1 MTIPKIWKRITFLS
15 VLTLITNSY
24 TAAKEIINI
33 PLQNG
38 EVTMNI
44 RMAIESAKTDDIKI
58 VLEKGTYFCKP
69 DYATEKYC
77 AITNHGN
84 GSKKII
90 FPIKGFKKVEI
101 EGNGATILCHGQLFP
116 FLIEECNEVNISGI
130 TSQSASLTFTDTFN
144 FVGAFSKTLSM
155 C

>member
-44 RMAIESAKTDDIKI
+44 RMAIESAKTDDM
-58 VLEKGTYFCKP
+58 
-69 DYATEKYC
+69 
-77 AITNHGN
+77 
-84 GSKKII
+84 KKEHI
-90 FPIKGFKKVEI
+90 
-101 EGNGATILCHGQLFP
+101 
-116 FLIEECNEVNISGI
+116 
-130 TSQSASLTFTDTFN
+130 SASRTMQQKNT
-144 FVGAFSKTLSM
+144 VQ
-155 C
+155 

>member
-77 AITNHGN
+77 AIIKSRQWFKENHIPYQRLQESGN
-84 GSKKII
+84 RRQRSYHLMSWSVIP
-90 FPIKGFKKVEI
+90 FPDRG
-101 EGNGATILCHGQLFP
+101 
-116 FLIEECNEVNISGI
+116 
-130 TSQSASLTFTDTFN
+130 
-144 FVGAFSKTLSM
+144 M
-155 C
+155 

>member
-58 VLEKGTYFCKP
+58 VLEKQYKR
-69 DYATEKYC
+69 
-77 AITNHGN
+77 
-84 GSKKII
+84 
-90 FPIKGFKKVEI
+90 
-101 EGNGATILCHGQLFP
+101 
-116 FLIEECNEVNISGI
+116 
-130 TSQSASLTFTDTFN
+130 
-144 FVGAFSKTLSM
+144 
-155 C
+155 

>member
-44 RMAIESAKTDDIKI
+44 RMAIESAKTDDIK
-58 VLEKGTYFCKP
+58 
-69 DYATEKYC
+69 
-77 AITNHGN
+77 
-84 GSKKII
+84 
-90 FPIKGFKKVEI
+90 
-101 EGNGATILCHGQLFP
+101 
-116 FLIEECNEVNISGI
+116 
-130 TSQSASLTFTDTFN
+130 
-144 FVGAFSKTLSM
+144 
-155 C
+155 